1 MRFDP
6 HIHPTVRS
14 AAECNND
21 SIVPVDPA
29 SMQLADLPP
38 PTPKKK
44 GVKGVVNIRIYKH
57 SSAFNISQKTEVR
70 RLAAIPEVTSP
81 VFCGGILTLSV
92 L

>member
-29 SMQLADLPP
+29 SLQLADLPP
-38 PTPKKK
+38 PQKKK
-44 GVKGVVNIRIYKH
+44 NRVKGVVNIRIYKH
-57 SSAFNISQKTEVR
+57 SSA
-70 RLAAIPEVTSP
+70 TSFLIFHKRP
-81 VFCGGILTLSV
+81 KYGGSLLF
-92 L
+92 LR